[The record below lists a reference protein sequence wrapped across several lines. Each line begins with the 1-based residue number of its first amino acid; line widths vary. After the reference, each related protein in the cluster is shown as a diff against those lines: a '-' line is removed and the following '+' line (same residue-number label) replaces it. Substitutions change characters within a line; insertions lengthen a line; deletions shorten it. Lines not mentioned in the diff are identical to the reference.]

1 MTSDAPDKARSFRS
15 ALGAFA
21 TGVTVVTTRSTDGV
35 DVGLTA
41 NSFNSVSLDPPMVL
55 WSLAKTSRAL
65 PVFMSTNLFAVHI
78 LASDQE
84 TISSRFAKPA
94 ADKFAD
100 LQLDRGLGEIPLLRD
115 CSARFQCRTA
125 FRYEG
130 GDHMIF
136 VGHVEAFDHWPRR
149 PLVFHAG
156 RYAHAVRAT
165 DAADQTPLSVEPDSS
180 FSQDFLIYLL
190 GRAHHQLFLQ
200 VRRELERHE
209 LTEAGWF
216 VLSLLGVSNR
226 RTLHELQQLLSY
238 TGQEVSYELV
248 AGLAAAG
255 LVRLHGHYDPHAQ
268 VELTDAGR
276 SIVIELVSAAKA
288 AEAHAERNLGVGE
301 THLVK
306 QALRQIIR
314 DSAPGPATPARLPNV
329 SDLE

>member
-1 MTSDAPDKARSFRS
+1 MKSDPDYARSFRS
-15 ALGAFA
+15 ALGSFA
-21 TGVTVVTTRSTDGV
+21 TGVTVVTARSPEGS

-55 WSLAKTSRAL
+55 WSLARTSRAL
-65 PVFMSTNLFAVHI
+65 PVFMSTDFFAVHI

-84 TISSRFAKPA
+84 SMSTRFSRPS
-94 ADKFAD
+94 ADKFTD
-100 LQLDRGLGEIPLLRD
+100 LAVDRGLGEVPLLQD

-130 GDHMIF
+130 GDHIIF
-136 VGHVEAFDHWPRR
+136 VGKVESFDHWPRR

-156 RYAHAVRAT
+156 RYAHAVRAENP
-165 DAADQTPLSVEPDSS
+165 AEQKPLTIEPDSS

-200 VRRELERHE
+200 VRRELQRHG

-238 TGQEVSYELV
+238 TGKEVSYELV
-248 AGLAAAG
+248 AGLAAGG

-268 VELTDAGR
+268 VELTESGR

-288 AEAHAERNLGVGE
+288 AEAHAERNLDAGE
-301 THLVK
+301 IQLVK
-306 QALRQIIR
+306 RALRQIIL
-314 DSAPGPATPARLPNV
+314 DSDPGPLTAAAINV
-329 SDLE
+329 SDVE